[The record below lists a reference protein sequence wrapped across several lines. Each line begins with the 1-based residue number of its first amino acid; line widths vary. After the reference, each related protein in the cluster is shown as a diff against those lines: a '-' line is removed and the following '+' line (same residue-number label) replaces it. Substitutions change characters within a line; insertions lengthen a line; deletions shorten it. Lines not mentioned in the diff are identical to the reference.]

1 MARPSNSPERRAQI
15 AAALVKVMARRGYD
29 GASVADVARAARLAP
44 GLVHYHY
51 KNKQEILIQALR
63 QLAARHAARLAARLD
78 EGRGDPAWEV
88 AAFIDLHLGL
98 GADADPDAL
107 HCWILLS
114 GEALRERK
122 VQVEYEK
129 VTRGLAARLA
139 GSIARGLQQGA
150 FRCESPDAAASAL
163 VAAIQGYFVLAGAAR
178 SVIPRGSAAACTKR
192 MAEGLLRP
200 ARPLP
205 ERTAP

>member
-1 MARPSNSPERRAQI
+1 MARPSNSPERRTQI
-15 AAALVKVMARRGYD
+15 AAALVKVMARHGYD
-29 GASVADVARAARLAP
+29 GSSVADVARAARLAP

-63 QLAARHAARLAARLD
+63 QLAGRHEERLAARLD
-78 EGRGDPAWEV
+78 AGRDDPAWQV

-98 GADADPDAL
+98 GADADPEAL

-129 VTRGLAARLA
+129 VTRGLHARLTR
-139 GSIARGLQQGA
+139 SIVRGVEQGA
-150 FRCESPDAAASAL
+150 FRCDAPEAAASAL
-163 VAAIQGYFVLAGAAR
+163 IAAVQGYFVLAGAAR
-178 SVIPRGSAAACTKR
+178 SLIPRGSAAACTKR